1 MAAAQEDLTVI
12 TGGPP
17 CLASRL
23 HGRSGRGEAAQTGR
37 LEELACTKRDVT
49 GTIWMPE
56 VRGLRLACNTR
67 QWPGLRRATSSTA
80 STSLQL
86 GRRHLA

>member
-17 CLASRL
+17 CWASRL

-37 LEELACTKRDVT
+37 LGRPRVHEAGRHRHYVDA
-49 GTIWMPE
+49 
-56 VRGLRLACNTR
+56 RGARAALGVQYAPMARSATC
-67 QWPGLRRATSSTA
+67 ATSSTA
-80 STSLQL
+80 STAL
-86 GRRHLA
+86 